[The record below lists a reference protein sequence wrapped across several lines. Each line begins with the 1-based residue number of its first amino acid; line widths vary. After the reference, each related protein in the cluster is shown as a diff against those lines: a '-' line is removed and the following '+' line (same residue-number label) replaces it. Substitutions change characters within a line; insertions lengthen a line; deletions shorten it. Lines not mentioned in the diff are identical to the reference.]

1 MREYI
6 TWQEPI
12 QSNENIK
19 KKLAARCS
27 CGSCQRFRL
36 LKSQTGTSLLAS
48 LLCSG
53 GANPREDWV
62 KKRETRCDSVSW
74 RLAGP
79 QGHYFCWLW
88 NGTCGPNPTQWAR
101 EWPSPVGHSE
111 LWKWRWDL
119 STSLYAM
126 DRVFLPAACQLSPLH
141 YTTPFHWHRQSLFRY
156 MSGSPCSLHKLQRKP
171 RARANATRQNVLFI
185 KKDRCPLRLSLEQC
199 KDIWI

>member
-19 KKLAARCS
+19 KKTCCPLFVWFLPAFPTPEVADRNFS
-27 CGSCQRFRL
+27 S
-36 LKSQTGTSLLAS
+36 S

-74 RLAGP
+74 RLAGALLLLALEWHLRP
-79 QGHYFCWLW
+79 D
-88 NGTCGPNPTQWAR
+88 PVSAR

-156 MSGSPCSLHKLQRKP
+156 QVVRSLHKLQRKP
-171 RARANATRQNVLFI
+171 RARANARQNVLFV
-185 KKDRCPLRLSLEQC
+185 KKRPVEPL
-199 KDIWI
+199 